1 MRIPLR
7 LQPVLIALTL
17 LNLGILGV
25 IIAREQAVA
34 APALT
39 SDGILRGRGLQIVD
53 DQGKV
58 RASITINPAVKQP
71 DGSTYLETVLLRM
84 ITSEGRPVVKISSSR
99 GWGRHG
105 AVSGRGARLCA
116 NSGARQR
123 SKTRRRR
130 WRRQRDFETAVGV
143 LLASLGTSIAM
154 LARHHNGASRGRSRR
169 REGVGMARAIARSR
183 PHRLHRP
190 TPDRSGRRGR
200 GFAPPA
206 LHRQGRS
213 PSRLGV
219 SPATVSRILR
229 RLGLNKLTAL
239 EPAEPVR
246 RYEREQPGEMIHLD
260 IKKLGRFKRI
270 GHRITGDR
278 QGPELLPRRRLGVPP
293 RLHR

>member
-58 RASITINPAVKQP
+58 RASITVNPAVKQP
-71 DGSTYLETVLLRM
+71 DGSTYPETVLLRM
-84 ITSEGRPVVKISSSR
+84 ITSEGRPVVKISSSED
-99 GWGRHG
+99 G
-105 AVSGRGARLCA
+105 AGMALSAAEGLLRA

-143 LLASLGTSIAM
+143 LLASLGTSIA
-154 LARHHNGASRGRSRR
+154 NGGSTSQRR
-169 REGVGMARAIARSR
+169 VPR
-183 PHRLHRP
+183 PR
-190 TPDRSGRRGR
+190 
-200 GFAPPA
+200 PPA
-206 LHRQGRS
+206 G
-213 PSRLGV
+213 
-219 SPATVSRILR
+219 
-229 RLGLNKLTAL
+229 
-239 EPAEPVR
+239 
-246 RYEREQPGEMIHLD
+246 
-260 IKKLGRFKRI
+260 
-270 GHRITGDR
+270 
-278 QGPELLPRRRLGVPP
+278 
-293 RLHR
+293 